1 MILNDNEDLFHV
13 YENYLRN
20 GTELTLSSDLL
31 HLVRLES
38 NYVLRQRTAVSGA
51 EAAAWKSRSP
61 SEVFKKCHISR
72 EECDP
77 LCLCDLIRF

>member
-1 MILNDNEDLFHV
+1 MILDDNEEMLHV

-38 NYVLRQRTAVSGA
+38 KWIIRQRIVVFVA
-51 EAAAWKSRSP
+51 EAAA
-61 SEVFKKCHISR
+61 
-72 EECDP
+72 
-77 LCLCDLIRF
+77 